1 MNLHDARRLAHDLM
15 HQHGLVG
22 WLFAFDRARRR
33 FGSCQFRSKRITLS
47 RPLTLLN
54 SEDQVRDTIL
64 HEIAH
69 APARLAM
76 GTAANWKAACKRL
89 GAKPKRCFND
99 AEVVSPLRKP
109 ARYQIGCVTC
119 DWWADRRRLTARKL
133 VCRTCR
139 SEVVYHDRITQR
151 RFRLAV
157 VARRRIIVSVD
168 A

>member
-1 MNLHDARRLAHDLM
+1 MNLHDARCLAHDLM
-15 HQHGLVG
+15 HQHGLAG
-22 WLFAFDRARRR
+22 WSFAFDRARRR
-33 FGSCQFRSKRITLS
+33 FGLCQFRGKRITLS

-54 SEDQVRDTIL
+54 TEDQVRDTIL

-69 APARLAM
+69 ALTPGDGHGAK
-76 GTAANWKAACKRL
+76 WKATCRRV
-89 GAKPKRCFND
+89 GAKPKRCFTD
-99 AEVVSPLRKP
+99 TEVVSPLQKP

-139 SEVVYHDRITQR
+139 SEIVYHDRVTQR

-157 VARRRIIVSVD
+157 VARRRIIVRVD